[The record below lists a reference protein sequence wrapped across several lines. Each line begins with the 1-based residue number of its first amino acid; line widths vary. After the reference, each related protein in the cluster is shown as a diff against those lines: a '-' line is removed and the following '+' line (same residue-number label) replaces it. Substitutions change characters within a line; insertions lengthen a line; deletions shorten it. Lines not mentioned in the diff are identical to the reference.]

1 MTAFDAGWAVLK
13 MPLYHGTG
21 DWEGIQRDGYLMPT
35 GEAPDLMDY
44 SDEELV
50 EMFGSDEEVSRL
62 FDGNWSFAYGDKSP
76 MSAQH
81 LGGRL
86 GAIAR
91 AGEYFAPDDEPV
103 LEILDEDAHI
113 LEPSGYMAEY
123 DQRRTRYPIP
133 ISRIRALSQEEVRDA
148 INAQHAHQD
157 QSEWLRDA
165 IGRMPM
171 TKDMTA
177 DEIDQLLRFKTMVEL
192 RKPLQFRDGLYI
204 HPYWSGRQTWDEGAG
219 RHPLSYLVQPDA
231 RGGGQ

>member
-1 MTAFDAGWAVLK
+1 MTAFDAGWAILK

-35 GEAPDLMDY
+35 DEAPDIWNY
-44 SDEELV
+44 NPEQLV

-62 FDGNWSFAYGDKSP
+62 FDGDWSFAYGDKSP
-76 MSAQH
+76 MSARH
-81 LGGRL
+81 IGGRI

-91 AGEYFAPDDEPV
+91 AGEYYASDDEPV

-113 LEPSGYMAEY
+113 SEPSGYKAEY

-157 QSEWLRDA
+157 QSEWLRDM
-165 IGRMPM
+165 ISDMPM
-171 TKDMTA
+171 TKDMTP
-177 DEIDQLLRFKTMVEL
+177 DEIDQLFRFKTMAEAHKPVEYA
-192 RKPLQFRDGLYI
+192 DGLLR
-204 HPYWSGRQTWDEGAG
+204 PYWSGRQTWDEGA
-219 RHPLSYLVQPDA
+219 RHHPFVRLMGSGDQ
-231 RGGGQ
+231 